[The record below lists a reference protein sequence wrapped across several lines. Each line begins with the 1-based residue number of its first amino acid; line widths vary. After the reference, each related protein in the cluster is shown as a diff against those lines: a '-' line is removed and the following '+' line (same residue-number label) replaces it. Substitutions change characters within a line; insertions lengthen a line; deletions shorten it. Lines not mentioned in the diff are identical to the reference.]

1 MRAIPFRGSSGR
13 IRWNPLIGCVLVTAV
28 AAIYAQT
35 AQFELVRFDDG
46 KYVSGSAH
54 LNEGLSVEGVR
65 WAFSGPFASNY
76 FPLTLMSH
84 MADRSLFG
92 AAYGGHH
99 FSSAALHAVNS
110 LLLFFVLVYM
120 TGARVPSAIVAA
132 LFAVHPLNV
141 ESVAWVAERKNVLST
156 TFWILSMGSYCAYA
170 RHAGALRYSAT
181 ALLLAAGLLSK
192 PMLVTLPLVFL
203 LLDYWPLRRIAWGT
217 QDESCAT
224 PACAPRSIGLLVL
237 EKLPLLT
244 LCVASSWMTIYV
256 QRSTLRASQAIEW
269 PERLANAT
277 VAYARY
283 LGKLVW
289 PSDLTIHY
297 PHPYAPAAGGM
308 GLENWQ
314 IVCSAALLI
323 ALSVFATRRRYLT
336 VGWLWFVGTL
346 VPTIGIVQVGNQALA
361 DRYAYVP
368 AIGIFIAIVWAGAE
382 RFARIRISGSARSIA
397 AISAAVGA
405 GLLAFGVAA
414 HRQTQY
420 WQNSISL
427 FERVLEV
434 IPRNP
439 KIRYNLANEYR
450 ARELHDIA
458 IRHYQIALETD
469 PEAVN
474 VRINLANS
482 LKSVGRLEAAVEMYE
497 SVLAREPDNASTHN
511 NLGATL
517 LDQGRIDAAISSLE
531 KAIAIE
537 PLRSNARITLG
548 DALRARGDTEAAVE
562 SYLNA
567 IQAGSKQ
574 PEAWRKLGESLVAV
588 GRTDDAI
595 LIYRRAVAVRP
606 DDAQSHNHLGE
617 LFAER
622 GELDQAIAAY
632 RDALRADPQFDT
644 AKMNLARA
652 LHNARPAGE

>member
-1 MRAIPFRGSSGR
+1 
-13 IRWNPLIGCVLVTAV
+13 
-28 AAIYAQT
+28 
-35 AQFELVRFDDG
+35 
-46 KYVSGSAH
+46 
-54 LNEGLSVEGVR
+54 
-65 WAFSGPFASNY
+65 
-76 FPLTLMSH
+76 
-84 MADRSLFG
+84 
-92 AAYGGHH
+92 
-99 FSSAALHAVNS
+99 
-110 LLLFFVLVYM
+110 
-120 TGARVPSAIVAA
+120 
-132 LFAVHPLNV
+132 
-141 ESVAWVAERKNVLST
+141 
-156 TFWILSMGSYCAYA
+156 
-170 RHAGALRYSAT
+170 
-181 ALLLAAGLLSK
+181 
-192 PMLVTLPLVFL
+192 
-203 LLDYWPLRRIAWGT
+203 
-217 QDESCAT
+217 
-224 PACAPRSIGLLVL
+224 
-237 EKLPLLT
+237 
-244 LCVASSWMTIYV
+244 MTIYV
-256 QRSTLRASQAIEW
+256 QRSTVRASEAIEW

-289 PSDLTIHY
+289 PSDLTMHY

-382 RFARIRISGSARSIA
+382 GFARIRINASARSIA

-414 HRQTQY
+414 HRQTRY

-434 IPRNP
+434 IPQNP

-474 VRINLANS
+474 ARINLANS
-482 LKSVGRLEAAVEMYE
+482 LKSVGKLEAAVEMYE
-497 SVLAREPDNASTHN
+497 SVLAREPDNASAHN
-511 NLGATL
+511 NLGVTL

-562 SYLNA
+562 SYMNA

-595 LIYRRAVAVRP
+595 LIYRRAVLVRP

-617 LFAER
+617 LLAER

-632 RDALRADPQFDT
+632 RDALRADPQLDT

-652 LHNARPAGE
+652 LHKARPAGE